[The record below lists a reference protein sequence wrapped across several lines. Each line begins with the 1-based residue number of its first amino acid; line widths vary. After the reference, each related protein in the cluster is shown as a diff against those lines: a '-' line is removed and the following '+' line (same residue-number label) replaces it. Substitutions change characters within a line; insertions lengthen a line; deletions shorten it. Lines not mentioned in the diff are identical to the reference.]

1 MSIDERAL
9 KELIVESEDLQHD
22 ALMDM
27 KVQVAELRETA
38 FERRRDPVNDEEIR
52 RYNASRRSFLQRLG
66 MTGGGLAGRGLLAG
80 GFGGALAAFVA
91 RPASADTALDIQIL
105 QTASGLET
113 LAVATYEAALGLDF
127 IKNGNK
133 VVIAFAETTMK
144 QHAEHG
150 QAFKAQTT
158 ALGGTE
164 QNTPHPGGQEIV
176 NQALPGLTDG
186 LKVVQLA
193 EQLETIAT
201 QTYLENTTQLEDSV
215 SKQLMATVMG
225 VETQHAAVLRAVA
238 ALLEGGAPELIAIPV
253 DPGKLP
259 AAAGSVA
266 TPEAIEPTTNALPP
280 ESGAAGAGG
289 EEG

>member
-1 MSIDERAL
+1 LSIDERAL
-9 KELIVESEDLQHD
+9 KELVTESEDLQFD
-22 ALMDM
+22 ALRDM
-27 KVQVAELRETA
+27 KSQVAELQETA
-38 FERRRDPVNDEEIR
+38 FERRKDPVNEEEIR

-66 MTGGGLAGRGLLAG
+66 VTSGGLAGKGLMAG
-80 GFGGALAAFVA
+80 GFGAALAAFVA
-91 RPASADTALDIQIL
+91 RPAGADTALDIQIL

-113 LAVATYEAALGLDF
+113 LAVATYDAALGLDF

-133 VVIAFAETTMK
+133 VVVAFAETTKK
-144 QHAEHG
+144 QHDEHG
-150 QAFKAQTT
+150 MAFKAQTT
-158 ALGGTE
+158 ALGGQE
-164 QNTPHPGGQEIV
+164 QSTPHPGGQKIV
-176 NQALPGLTDG
+176 NDALPGLTDP

-201 QTYLENTTQLEDSV
+201 QTYLENTAVLEDSV

-266 TPEAIEPTTNALPP
+266 TPEAIEPSANALPP
-280 ESGAAGAGG
+280 ESGAAGAK
-289 EEG
+289 EG